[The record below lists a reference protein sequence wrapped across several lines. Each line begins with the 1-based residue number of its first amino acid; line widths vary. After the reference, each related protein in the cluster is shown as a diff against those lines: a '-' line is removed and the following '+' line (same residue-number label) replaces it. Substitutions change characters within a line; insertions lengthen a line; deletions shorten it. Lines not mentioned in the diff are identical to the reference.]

1 MEKNKRD
8 LMILIAL
15 LFVGINYASYTYFI
29 KAQLNS
35 VEQAKNKYITRK
47 KELSSIKLK
56 QQSIHTKEKEIEKLK
71 QETADFD
78 SMVPVKVD
86 TPKLIYD
93 FYNGCKSSGVTGQ
106 SISFELLNEEDN
118 SGDENSNNASN
129 TTDNKDSTT
138 SQNNQDSGKF
148 YTLSINLKVTGNK
161 SNIENFIKGLKT
173 ITERK
178 LNVKSITI
186 STQNSIT
193 SGSSNNGTDTRNLFP
208 ESNSSGLEENVNNNQ
223 TGEGST
229 QTSQELLSEIVFYEY
244 IQDSGNGGG
253 NLQENY
259 GFYDSEREGFNSIS
273 DMFK

>member
-15 LFVGINYASYTYFI
+15 LFVGVNYASYTYFI
-29 KAQLNS
+29 KPQLNS

-93 FYNGCKSSGVTGQ
+93 FYNGCKLSGITGQ
-106 SISFELLNEEDN
+106 SISFQLLNGEDN
-118 SGDENSNNASN
+118 SGEN
-129 TTDNKDSTT
+129 TDNTSNITDNEDSTT
-138 SQNNQDSGKF
+138 SQNNQVSGKF

-178 LNVKSITI
+178 LNVKSIIIYTP
-186 STQNSIT
+186 NGIT
-193 SGSSNNGTDTRNLFP
+193 SGSSNNDTDTQNLFP

-223 TGEGST
+223 ADESST
-229 QTSQELLSEIVFYEY
+229 QTSQKLLSEIVFYEY
-244 IQDSGNGGG
+244 IQDSGNGEG
-253 NLQENY
+253 NSQENY